1 MNNPYN
7 LAEEAAY
14 LSIYSGKSDDELV
27 TILNNHV
34 NQEEHLDQLD
44 ANMVRELIKFYN
56 TFVNVRI
63 IKDNKWE
70 E

>member
-63 IKDNKWE
+63 IKDNK
-70 E
+70 